1 MAGSPKAEGRGRSV
15 KQASANAAF
24 TPGKRYYSPGKNLK
38 AAHHINQPRAQLFSL
53 HPGCDSLPFAKGR
66 SWPRYRLT
74 TGCHFLWAGR
84 GGVHWDPSAGCLQKG
99 NPFIP
104 LQPPLNAPLAP
115 THHPIAWLPGSP
127 RLLVGVAG
135 SSPSCAGSRN
145 PCGWPPFPPTGS
157 PVEGARE
164 RGEGCSRVPL

>member
-1 MAGSPKAEGRGRSV
+1 MAGSPKAEGSGRSV

-38 AAHHINQPRAQLFSL
+38 AAHHIDQPRAQLFSL

-84 GGVHWDPSAGCLQKG
+84 GGVHWDPSAGCLQKE

-104 LQPPLNAPLAP
+104 LQPPPQCPPCSHSSPYCLA
-115 THHPIAWLPGSP
+115 AWLTQAAGGGSWQLTFLLAASSQPGF
-127 RLLVGVAG
+127 LLHVQEAGIPVAG
-135 SSPSCAGSRN
+135 L
-145 PCGWPPFPPTGS
+145 PFLLLGPQ
-157 PVEGARE
+157 
-164 RGEGCSRVPL
+164 